1 MSRQYSQNCL
11 AMTRH
16 DVSDCPATAIVVHG
30 FSKRRSLS
38 THRLRF
44 CEVLNPER
52 TTFDNGSFAENVA
65 LFANIL
71 SNLLRLRSRN
81 SVASFNDSNEST
93 DKVQY
98 AL

>member
-38 THRLRF
+38 THRLPVRF

-52 TTFDNGSFAENVA
+52 TTFDNGS
-65 LFANIL
+65 LRRKCRIL
-71 SNLLRLRSRN
+71 RQHF
-81 SVASFNDSNEST
+81 VKPTST
-93 DKVQY
+93 PFSEFCRVV
-98 AL
+98 